1 MIIKMADGKGRIT
14 LGNKDAGQTFIVQEL
29 DEKVILNRA
38 VTIPASEAWLYKN
51 KKALASVRR
60 GLKQAEKRMFS
71 ETPPN
76 LDADDQLIAEIDD

>member
-1 MIIKMADGKGRIT
+1 
-14 LGNKDAGQTFIVQEL
+14 
-29 DEKVILNRA
+29 

-60 GLKQAEKRMFS
+60 GLKQARKKRMFS